1 MASPTPPVTPSSPTV
16 STAATTAPGDA
27 RSASQRIEGEFA
39 RRVLRIALPIDA
51 AAVAL
56 YTAMFAVRELWPQ
69 VAVVG
74 WQAAPLA
81 WAWRL
86 AREGRHARALQFVM
100 WPSWVVNAALAA
112 AEGGIGGTSAW
123 WLLVQPVVLIQAGAL
138 ASGLAMA
145 GLTLVELGTVFAL
158 RESGAL
164 PVLLP
169 QPPLGAAQVLLAV
182 FGAMALVATAVWMGV
197 RWRRELLLELD
208 ALRARA
214 EEATRV
220 KSRFIANISH
230 EIRTPLNGIVGAAE
244 LLRLTPLDD
253 GQARAAQIVDHSAQA
268 LLAVV
273 NDVLDFSKL
282 EAGRVELERIA
293 LDPAALVYDVAETFG
308 GQAQAR
314 GVELWAHASAD
325 VPAQIQS
332 DPVRLRQILHNLA
345 SNALKF
351 TEAGEIRIE
360 LSVRPAPAPDAL
372 ALLRLAVQDTGIGL
386 DAVQRAR
393 LFRAFTQADISTTR
407 RFGGTGLGLVI
418 CRELTQLLGGHL
430 ELDSTPG
437 IGSTFALLL
446 PLPAQRPAAFPA
458 PAPADERAR
467 PAVLVCAASPALA
480 DDVREWASRS
490 GPAVAAP
497 AAGWPDDWIAQ
508 ARAAGADA
516 LVFDDAVLSG
526 AGVARDAWAKRLREA
541 GLAGVLV
548 VELAVP
554 VAGVPA
560 GLVPLYKPAR
570 PQRLEAAL
578 REARRLRTAPPA
590 PAASAAV
597 PAPAAAAAGG
607 PSIAPEIARRV
618 LLVEDNAVNQAVA
631 TALLGRLG
639 IEAEVASDGSVA
651 LEMLSAGA
659 DGYAAVLMDCQMP
672 VLDGF
677 AATRAWR
684 ERERRDG
691 RARLPVIA
699 MTANSLAEAGAAC
712 TAAGMDD
719 FIAKPFT
726 LQELQDVLER
736 WMPATMA

>member
-1 MASPTPPVTPSSPTV
+1 MASPTPPVTSSSLPA
-16 STAATTAPGDA
+16 SDAAPAPPGDS
-27 RSASQRIEGEFA
+27 RTVSQRIEGEFA

-56 YTAMFAVRELWPQ
+56 YTALFGVRELWPQ
-69 VAVVG
+69 VAIVG

-138 ASGLAMA
+138 ASGLTMT
-145 GLTLVELGTVFAL
+145 GLTLVELGVVFAL
-158 RESGAL
+158 RASGVL

-169 QPPLGAAQVLLAV
+169 QPALGAAQVVLTV
-182 FGAMALVATAVWMGV
+182 FGAMTLVATAVWMGV

-244 LLRLTPLDD
+244 LLRLTPLDA

-282 EAGRVELERIA
+282 EAGRVELERIP
-293 LDPAALVYDVAETFG
+293 LDPAALLYDVAETFG

-325 VPAQIQS
+325 VPAQIHS

-360 LSVRPAPAPDAL
+360 LSVRPAPSPDAL
-372 ALLRLAVQDTGIGL
+372 ALLRFAVQDTGIGL
-386 DAVQRAR
+386 DASQRAR

-446 PLPAQRPAAFPA
+446 PLPAQRPTGAFPA
-458 PAPADERAR
+458 PTAAAERAR
-467 PAVLVCAASPALA
+467 PAVLVCAASPAFA
-480 DDVREWASRS
+480 DDVREWASRG
-490 GPAVAAP
+490 GPAGAAP

-516 LVFDDAVLSG
+516 LVFDDAVLAG
-526 AGVARDAWAKRLREA
+526 AGVARDAWAERLREA
-541 GLAGVLV
+541 GLAGVLI

-578 REARRLRTAPPA
+578 REARRLRTATA
-590 PAASAAV
+590 P
-597 PAPAAAAAGG
+597 PAAAPDSAATGSPG
-607 PSIAPEIARRV
+607 DPPGEPAPARRV

-639 IEAEVASDGSVA
+639 IVAEVAPDGSVA
-651 LEMLSAGA
+651 LEMLDADA

-684 ERERRDG
+684 ERERRAG

-719 FIAKPFT
+719 FVAKPFT
-726 LQELQDVLER
+726 LQDLQAVLAR
-736 WMPATMA
+736 WMSVSVT